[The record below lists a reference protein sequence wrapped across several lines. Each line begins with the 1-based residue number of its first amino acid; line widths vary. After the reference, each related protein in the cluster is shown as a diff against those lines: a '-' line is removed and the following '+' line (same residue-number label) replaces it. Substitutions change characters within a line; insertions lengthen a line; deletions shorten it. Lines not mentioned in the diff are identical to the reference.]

1 MTYRGET
8 VGKRIDSYYYQQ
20 EFRTL
25 DQIVDSVQFDVFN
38 LGILINDIAS
48 GITPKVDEDYYTDSS
63 GIPFLRVQNVTS
75 QGIDL
80 SDVKFIKREVHEGM
94 LKRAQLKKDDLVFT
108 ITGRIGSVAVVPDN
122 FEGNINQHSVRFHL
136 KEQVANI
143 NINPHYVSVFL
154 NSPLGRSLA
163 IREVTGGTRPAL
175 DYKALYS
182 LKIILPP
189 LDIQNHIVEIMQ
201 AAYAQKKQKEQE
213 ADALLD
219 SIDDYVLAELGIEM
233 PAVEE
238 KKCFVVYA
246 NERAGRRVDPL
257 YLKNISHFRSIKTP
271 YSLTPLGKLL
281 IDKPEYGANERAIN
295 GNPETDVRY
304 IRITDIDDYGNL
316 LNDDWKTAETIHP
329 KYLLH
334 ENDVLFARSGSAGRT
349 FVYKSQLGKA
359 IFAGYLI
366 RFKFDHAKVN
376 PSFVFYYTLTKMYKL
391 WVQSIQ
397 RTAVQANINSKE
409 FQSLEI
415 PLAPLDVQ
423 NRIVEEANKRL
434 SHAAQLRQEADAI
447 VEEAKREVERVMS
460 EGVSG

>member
-213 ADALLD
+213 ANALLD
-219 SIDDYVLAELGIEM
+219 SIDDYVLAELGVEM
-233 PAVEE
+233 PAIAE

-246 NERAGRRVDPL
+246 NERVGRRIDSHFHQPKYQGFKQALEAGKYRVTPL
-257 YLKNISHFRSIKTP
+257 SSLITDLKNGVEIRTYSDQGYRYLRVSDLGQHGIENHNPRYVDVEEIPNKIKLTSNSFLIS
-271 YSLTPLGKLL
+271 
-281 IDKPEYGANERAIN
+281 
-295 GNPETDVRY
+295 
-304 IRITDIDDYGNL
+304 
-316 LNDDWKTAETIHP
+316 
-329 KYLLH
+329 
-334 ENDVLFARSGSAGRT
+334 RSGSLGLVSVVEDEIREAILSSHIFKVGLNTDQILPRYLEALFRSQIGQT
-349 FVYKSQLGKA
+349 QFFQNNNGGVIPEISQSALKS
-359 IFAGYLI
+359 IS
-366 RFKFDHAKVN
+366 VVVP
-376 PSFVFYYTLTKMYKL
+376 PS
-391 WVQSIQ
+391 
-397 RTAVQANINSKE
+397 
-409 FQSLEI
+409 
-415 PLAPLDVQ
+415 DVQ
-423 NRIVEEANKRL
+423 EQIAEEAMRQRSEAMK
-434 SHAAQLRQEADAI
+434 LRQEADAI
-447 VEEAKREVERVMS
+447 VEEAKREVERVML